1 MAGNGQG
8 VRLQDPL
15 GRSVAHHHR
24 DFPPVGEDLK
34 FAIRPVHHVV
44 VDLDAVA
51 GEQAGWKGEGETVFN
66 LQLLSHKGLPGQ
78 VGPIN
83 PGFCMRHLV
92 LHVAGELVPGR
103 GPIQGLALGFVEAV
117 TESHLLQQLQQQL
130 QVLLSLDVRLQQQPD
145 DVGWQ
150 EPVQQKALHVVME
163 LGGPKRVLARGG
175 RRHQRGAFGPALGL
189 GAFVD
194 QS

>member
-1 MAGNGQG
+1 
-8 VRLQDPL
+8 
-15 GRSVAHHHR
+15 
-24 DFPPVGEDLK
+24 
-34 FAIRPVHHVV
+34 
-44 VDLDAVA
+44 
-51 GEQAGWKGEGETVFN
+51 
-66 LQLLSHKGLPGQ
+66 
-78 VGPIN
+78 
-83 PGFCMRHLV
+83 MRHLV

-163 LGGPKRVLARGG
+163 LGGPKRVLARGVS
-175 RRHQRGAFGPALGL
+175 PSCLL
-189 GAFVD
+189 K
-194 QS
+194 